1 MIEPVQYTR
10 DDALLLACRADSRPR
25 LAVQACSAT
34 EVVLGRG
41 SKPELELNVEA
52 IEADSIP
59 LLRRRG
65 GGCAVLLDPGNVIV
79 SWVERVPGI
88 GGSKAAFARLS
99 TWICEVLAATGIP
112 GVEMRGISD
121 LAIGQHKVGGACI
134 YRSKD
139 LLYYST
145 TLLVAPQLDLVE
157 RYLKHPPREPDYR
170 GGRAHRDFMGALRDH
185 GAGDAVALAWDL
197 RRRLRDR
204 VRAL

>member
-10 DDALLLACRADSRPR
+10 DDELLLACRADGRPR
-25 LAVQACSAT
+25 LGVQVCSTT

-41 SKPELELNVEA
+41 SKPELELHLDA
-52 IEADSIP
+52 IETDAIP
-59 LLRRRG
+59 VLRRRG

-88 GGSKAAFARLS
+88 GGSKAAFSRLS
-99 TWICEVLAATGIP
+99 TWICEALAAAGIA

-121 LAIGQHKVGGACI
+121 LAIGERKVGGACI

-145 TLLVAPQLDLVE
+145 ALLVEPELDLVE

-170 GGRAHRDFMGALRDH
+170 SGRGHRDFMDALSDH
-185 GAGDAVALAWDL
+185 GAGDTEALAWDL

-204 VRAL
+204 MRGE